1 MKIAG
6 MQPYFFP
13 YIGYWQLI
21 HAVDVFIIYDD
32 GKMISN
38 GWIHRNRI
46 LGPDKH
52 TPCTIRL
59 PLKDKSVN
67 HRILDMER
75 IIDARNVRK
84 ILRSMECTYSRA
96 PHYEETM
103 QLLRPLLTYEEPN
116 MARYLTHCIQSIC
129 NYLGIKTRFVIS
141 SSIDKTGLEHFM
153 DKVERLGKTIGIT
166 DFINPIGGME
176 IYDKAEWER
185 HGLTLSFLHRRDSI
199 RYQQFGEE
207 FIPDL
212 SIIDILMFCSV
223 KEIQQMLNEYDLL

>member
-21 HAVDVFIIYDD
+21 HAVDVFIVYDD
-32 GKMISN
+32 GKMITN

-46 LGPDKH
+46 LNTDRQ
-52 TPCTIRL
+52 TPSTISL

-67 HRILDMER
+67 HKIFEIER
-75 IIDARNVRK
+75 TIDVRNVRK
-84 ILRSMECTYSRA
+84 IIRALECTYNRA

-103 QLLRPLLTYEEPN
+103 QLLRPLLTDEEPN
-116 MARYLTHCIQSIC
+116 MALYLTHCLQTIC
-129 NYLGIKTRFVIS
+129 NYLGITTRFVIS
-141 SSIDKTGLEHFM
+141 STIDKTGLEHFM

-176 IYDKAEWER
+176 IYDKEEWKR

-207 FIPDL
+207 FVPDL
-212 SIIDILMFCSV
+212 SIIDMLMFCSV
-223 KEIQQMLNEYDLL
+223 DEIRKILDEYDIL